1 MIDTSLEAYNSILPD
16 LSKKQKVV
24 MGALFLLNGSATN
37 EEISTYLQWPINTI
51 TPRTGEL
58 LKQRLI
64 ARGEKVK
71 TPSGRSAYKYIVQ
84 PYQLK
89 LL

>member
-1 MIDTSLEAYNSILPD
+1 MIDTSIEAYNSILPD

-24 MGALFLLNGSATN
+24 MGAMFLLNGKATN
-37 EEISTYLQWPINTI
+37 EEISTYLGYPINTI

-58 LKQRLI
+58 LKKGLI

-71 TPSGRSAYKYIVQ
+71 TMSGRRAYQYIVQ
-84 PYQLK
+84 PYQMK

>member
-1 MIDTSLEAYNSILPD
+1 MIDTSIYAYNSILPD

-24 MGALFLLNGSATN
+24 MGALFMLHGSATN
-37 EEISTYLQWPINTI
+37 EEIAHYLQYSINTI

-58 LKQRLI
+58 LKAGLI

-71 TPSGRSAYKYIVQ
+71 GSSGRYAYKYIVQ
-84 PYQLK
+84 TYQMK